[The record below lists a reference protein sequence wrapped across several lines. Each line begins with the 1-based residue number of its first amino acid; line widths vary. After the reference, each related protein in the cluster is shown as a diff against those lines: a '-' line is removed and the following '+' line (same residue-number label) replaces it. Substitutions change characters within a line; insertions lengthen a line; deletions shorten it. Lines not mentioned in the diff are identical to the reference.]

1 MHKRMKSGSEY
12 WRRVEDLYH
21 RAAECEGAERQAL
34 LDRECEGDSELRLEV
49 EALLAGQERA
59 QSFLE
64 EPAVGPLTAGIRW
77 SNYEILEHIGSG
89 GMGDVYRARDTKLN
103 RSVAIKFLSADLAGA
118 AARRRFQRE
127 AQMAS
132 SLNHPHILTVHDTG
146 EFEGQ
151 QYLVTEFVDGGTLR
165 EWKRREDP
173 SIRRIIDLAIGI
185 ADALACAHQA
195 GILHRDIKP
204 ENILVSKDNH
214 AKLVDFGLAK
224 LIDPE
229 DPHNAVTGSIQAEM
243 TRAGIILG
251 TVAYMSPEQAAGR
264 PVDSRSDVFAFG
276 AVLYELLAGHRAF
289 EGDSNVSLLEAIQH
303 SPPRP
308 LGELRPDIPGELR
321 NVVEKALEKDAG
333 DRYQSM
339 REMVVDLKRVQR
351 MKSAEPSA
359 PPAAARAAAPV
370 RRGYRSLVLVV
381 IGAAAI
387 AVTGWLLYRS
397 DIFWINPL
405 ANAQFSRLTD
415 FEGNETD
422 ASVSADGKFAVFL
435 SDRDGVFDAWFTLIG
450 SGEFSNVTKGSNPVD
465 LYNEA
470 VRNVGFSTDGSQI
483 WFRTY
488 DGKGNEELWVKP
500 TLGGAARPF
509 LAKTVTAAWSPDG
522 TKIAFHESTPGDPI
536 FLADRDG
543 SNPHRLY
550 VDQPG
555 LHCHYLTWS
564 PDGNYIYFVRG
575 FVTPYE
581 MDLWRVPS
589 TGGKAERLT
598 HLNTWMKSPTLV
610 DNRNVLFVATA
621 EDGSGPWLYT
631 MDVNRRVPHRISLG
645 VEQYLSIQAITNG
658 QRLVATVSNPANNLW
673 TVPISDSISEESLAS
688 RISLPTFQALSPRF
702 TPDSFLYL
710 SYRGADG
717 IWKWKSGTISQF
729 WISKLGGRISTPAVS
744 PDGSRISF
752 VLRKEGRGKLYT
764 MTGEGTNVRTVAESL
779 DVRNAPSWSP
789 DGKWIAV
796 TATEGNGNRIFKV
809 PADGG
814 SPVRLLDEISA
825 NPVWSPDGRFILY
838 SGPQVGV
845 MLPVKAVTPDG
856 APFPLPNL
864 QVRAFA
870 ERYRVLPNGQGIV
883 LLQGP
888 FREQDFW
895 LCDLT
900 TGNLRRLTKLQPGD
914 SIRSFDISH
923 DGKRIL
929 FDRFRENSDI
939 VLIDR

>member
-1 MHKRMKSGSEY
+1 MKSGSEY
-12 WRRVEDLYH
+12 WRRVEELYH
-21 RAAECEGAERQAL
+21 RAVERNERERTTL
-34 LDRECEGDSELRLEV
+34 LDQECAGDNELRREV
-49 EALLAGQERA
+49 EALLAGQKRA
-59 QSFLE
+59 ETFLE
-64 EPAVGPLTAGIRW
+64 EPPAGRLAAGIRL
-77 SNYEILEHIGSG
+77 SHYELLEHIGSG

-103 RSVAIKFLSADLAGA
+103 RSVAIKFLSADLADPS
-118 AARRRFQRE
+118 ARRRFQRE

-132 SLNHPHILTVHDTG
+132 SLNHPHILTVYDTG

-185 ADALACAHQA
+185 ADALASAHQA
-195 GILHRDIKP
+195 GIFHRDIKP
-204 ENILVSKDNH
+204 ENILVSKGNH

-224 LIDPE
+224 LIDPA
-229 DPHNAVTGSIQAEM
+229 DQHNAATRSIQTEM
-243 TRAGIILG
+243 TRTGIILG
-251 TVAYMSPEQAAGR
+251 TLAYMSPEQAAGK

-276 AVLYELLAGHRAF
+276 AVLYELLADRRAF
-289 EGDSNVSLLEAIQH
+289 EGDSDLSLLHAIQH

-308 LGELRPDIPGELR
+308 LAEIRPDLPGELR
-321 NVVEKALEKDAG
+321 NLVEKALEKDVN

-339 REMVVDLKRVQR
+339 REMVVDLKRIQR
-351 MKSAEPSA
+351 MKSGEIAM
-359 PPAAARAAAPV
+359 PAAAVRDAAPL
-370 RRGYRSLVLVV
+370 RRRRWPLVAVV
-381 IGAAAI
+381 IVVAVIAI
-387 AVTGWLLYRS
+387 TGWLLYRS

-415 FEGNETD
+415 FEGNELD
-422 ASVSADGKFAVFL
+422 ASVSTDGKFAVFL

-465 LYNEA
+465 LYNEV
-470 VRNVGFSTDGSQI
+470 VRNVGFSTDGGQI

-488 DGKGNEELWVKP
+488 DGKGNEETWVKP
-500 TLGGAARPF
+500 TLGGDARPF

-522 TKIAFHESTPGDPI
+522 TRIAFHESTPGDPI
-536 FLADRDG
+536 FLADRNG
-543 SNPHRLY
+543 SNPHQLY
-550 VDQPG
+550 VNQPG
-555 LHCHYLTWS
+555 RHDHYLAWS
-564 PDGNYIYFVRG
+564 PDGSYLYFVSG

-581 MDLWRVPS
+581 MDLWRVRS
-589 TGGKAERLT
+589 TGGEPERLT
-598 HLNTWMKSPTLV
+598 YLNTWMKSPTLL
-610 DNRNVLFVATA
+610 DNRTLLFVAVA

-631 MDVNRRVPHRISLG
+631 MDVDRRIPHRISLG
-645 VEQYLSIQAITNG
+645 IEQYLSIQATTNG
-658 QRLVATVSNPANNLW
+658 KRLVATVSNPANSLW
-673 TVPISDSISEESLAS
+673 SVPISDSISEETLAS

-710 SYRGADG
+710 SYRGGADG
-717 IWKWKSGTISQF
+717 IWKWKSGTISEF
-729 WISKLGGRISTPAVS
+729 WISKEGGRVSTPSVS

-752 VLRKEGRGKLYT
+752 VLRKDGRGKLYT
-764 MTGEGTNVRTVAESL
+764 MTGEGTNVRTIAESL
-779 DVRNAPSWSP
+779 DVRSAPSWSP

-796 TATEGNGNRIFKV
+796 TATEGTGNRIFKV

-814 SPVRLLDEISA
+814 SPIRLLDEISA

-870 ERYRVLPNGQGIV
+870 ERYRVLPNGKGIV

-888 FREQDFW
+888 FREQNFW

-900 TGNLRRLTKLQPGD
+900 SGSLRQLTKLRQGD
-914 SIRSFDISH
+914 SIRSFDISA

-929 FDRFRENSDI
+929 FDRFREKSDI

>member
-1 MHKRMKSGSEY
+1 MKSGSEY

-21 RAAECEGAERQAL
+21 RAVECNEPERQTL
-34 LDRECEGDSELRLEV
+34 LDRECAADNELRREV

-59 QSFLE
+59 RSFLE
-64 EPAVGPLTAGIRW
+64 EPAAERLTAGIRL
-77 SNYEILEHIGSG
+77 SSYEIVEHIGSG

-103 RSVAIKFLSADLAGA
+103 RSVAIKVLSADLADA
-118 AARRRFQRE
+118 SARRRFQRE

-132 SLNHPHILTVHDTG
+132 SLSHPHILTVHDTG
-146 EFEGQ
+146 EFGGR

-165 EWKRREDP
+165 EWGRREQP
-173 SIRRIIDLAIGI
+173 SVRRIVDLAIGI

-204 ENILVSKDNH
+204 ENILVSKSNH

-229 DPHNAVTGSIQAEM
+229 DPLNAASRSIQTEM
-243 TRAGIILG
+243 TRPGIILG
-251 TVAYMSPEQAAGR
+251 TLAYMSPEQTAGKA
-264 PVDSRSDVFAFG
+264 VDSRSDVFAFG
-276 AVLYELLAGHRAF
+276 AVLYELLAGRRAF
-289 EGDSNVSLLEAIQH
+289 EGDSNVSLLHAIQH
-303 SPPRP
+303 SPLQPLAESRP
-308 LGELRPDIPGELR
+308 EIPSELR

-351 MKSAEPSA
+351 MKSGELPM
-359 PPAAARAAAPV
+359 PATESRVDAPV
-370 RRGYRSLVLVV
+370 RRRPWPLVAVVLVAV
-381 IGAAAI
+381 AI

-397 DIFWINPL
+397 DIFWVNPL

-415 FEGNETD
+415 FEGNELD
-422 ASVSADGKFAVFL
+422 ASVSTDGKFAVFL

-450 SGEFSNVTKGSNPVD
+450 SGEFSNATKGSNPVD
-465 LYNEA
+465 LYNEV

-488 DGKGNEELWVKP
+488 DGRGNEELWVRP
-500 TLGGAARPF
+500 TFGGAARPF

-543 SNPHRLY
+543 TNPHRLY

-555 LHCHYLTWS
+555 VHCHYLTWS

-581 MDLWRVPS
+581 TDLWRVRS
-589 TGGKAERLT
+589 TGGEAERLT
-598 HLNTWMKSPTLV
+598 HLNTWMKSPQLL
-610 DNRNVLFVATA
+610 DNRTVLFVATA

-631 MDVNRRVPHRISLG
+631 MDVDRRILHRISLG
-645 VEQYLSIQAITNG
+645 VEQYLSIQATTNG
-658 QRLVATVSNPANNLW
+658 QRLVATVSNPTNNLW
-673 TVPISDSISEESLAS
+673 SVPISDSISEESLAS
-688 RISLPTFQALSPRF
+688 HISLPTFQALSPRF
-702 TPDSFLYL
+702 TPDSFLYR
-710 SYRGADG
+710 SYRSGADG
-717 IWKWKSGTISQF
+717 IWRWKSGTISEF
-729 WISKLGGRISTPAVS
+729 WISKEGGRISTPAVS
-744 PDGSRISF
+744 PDGNRISF

-764 MTGEGTNVRTVAESL
+764 MTGEGTNVRTIAESL
-779 DVRNAPSWSP
+779 DVRNLPSWSP

-796 TATEGNGNRIFKV
+796 TANEESGNRIFKV

-814 SPVRLLDEISA
+814 SPIKLLDEISA

-845 MLPVKAVTPDG
+845 MLPVRAVTPDG

-870 ERYRVLPNGQGIV
+870 ERYRVLPNGKGIV

-900 TGNLRRLTKLQPGD
+900 TGSLRQLTKLRPGD
-914 SIRSFDISH
+914 SIRSFDISP
-923 DGKRIL
+923 DGKQIL
-929 FDRFRENSDI
+929 FDRFSENSDI

>member
-1 MHKRMKSGSEY
+1 MKSGSEY
-12 WRRVEDLYH
+12 WHRVEELYH
-21 RAAECEGAERQAL
+21 RAVERNERERTTL
-34 LDRECEGDSELRLEV
+34 LDQECAGDNELRREV
-49 EALLAGQERA
+49 EALLAGQKRA
-59 QSFLE
+59 ETFLE
-64 EPAVGPLTAGIRW
+64 EPPAGRLAAGIRL
-77 SNYEILEHIGSG
+77 SHYELLEHIGSG

-103 RSVAIKFLSADLAGA
+103 RSVAIKFLSADLADPS
-118 AARRRFQRE
+118 ARRRFQRE

-132 SLNHPHILTVHDTG
+132 SLNHPHILTVYDTG

-185 ADALACAHQA
+185 ADALASAHQA
-195 GILHRDIKP
+195 GIFHRDIKP
-204 ENILVSKDNH
+204 ENILVSKGNH

-224 LIDPE
+224 LIDPA
-229 DPHNAVTGSIQAEM
+229 DQHNAATRSIQTEM
-243 TRAGIILG
+243 TRTGIILG
-251 TVAYMSPEQAAGR
+251 TLAYMSPEQAAGK

-276 AVLYELLAGHRAF
+276 AVLYELLAGRRAF
-289 EGDSNVSLLEAIQH
+289 EGESDLSLLHAIQH

-308 LGELRPDIPGELR
+308 LAEIRPDLPGELR
-321 NVVEKALEKDAG
+321 NLVEKALEKDVN

-339 REMVVDLKRVQR
+339 REMVVDLKRIQR
-351 MKSAEPSA
+351 MKSGEIAM
-359 PPAAARAAAPV
+359 PAAAVRDAAPL
-370 RRGYRSLVLVV
+370 RRRRWPLVAVV
-381 IGAAAI
+381 IVVAVIAI
-387 AVTGWLLYRS
+387 TGWLLYRS
-397 DIFWINPL
+397 DIFWVNPL

-415 FEGNETD
+415 FEGNELD
-422 ASVSADGKFAVFL
+422 ASVSTDGKFAVFL

-465 LYNEA
+465 LYNEV
-470 VRNVGFSTDGSQI
+470 VRNVGFSTDGGQI

-488 DGKGNEELWVKP
+488 DGKGNEETWVKP
-500 TLGGAARPF
+500 TLGGDARPF

-522 TKIAFHESTPGDPI
+522 TRIAFHESTPGDPI
-536 FLADRDG
+536 FLADRNG
-543 SNPHRLY
+543 SNPHQLY
-550 VDQPG
+550 VNQPG
-555 LHCHYLTWS
+555 RHDHYLAWS
-564 PDGNYIYFVRG
+564 PDGSYLYFVSG

-581 MDLWRVPS
+581 MDLWRVRS
-589 TGGKAERLT
+589 TGGEPERLT
-598 HLNTWMKSPTLV
+598 YLNTWMKSPTLL
-610 DNRNVLFVATA
+610 DNRTLLFVAVA

-631 MDVNRRVPHRISLG
+631 MDVDRRTPHRISLG
-645 VEQYLSIQAITNG
+645 IEQYLSIQATTNG
-658 QRLVATVSNPANNLW
+658 KRLVATVSNPANSLW
-673 TVPISDSISEESLAS
+673 SVPISDSISEETLAS

-710 SYRGADG
+710 SYRGGADG
-717 IWKWKSGTISQF
+717 IWKWKSGTISEF
-729 WISKLGGRISTPAVS
+729 WISKEGGRVSTPSVS

-752 VLRKEGRGKLYT
+752 VLRKDGRGKLYT
-764 MTGEGTNVRTVAESL
+764 MTGEGTNVRTIAESL
-779 DVRNAPSWSP
+779 DVRSAPSWSP

-796 TATEGNGNRIFKV
+796 TATEGTGNRIFKV

-814 SPVRLLDEISA
+814 SPIRLLDEISA

-845 MLPVKAVTPDG
+845 MLPVKAVTTDG

-870 ERYRVLPNGQGIV
+870 ERYRVLPNGKGIV

-900 TGNLRRLTKLQPGD
+900 TGKLRQLTKLRPGD
-914 SIRSFDISH
+914 SIRSFDIST

-939 VLIDR
+939 VLMDR

>member
-1 MHKRMKSGSEY
+1 MKSGSEY
-12 WRRVEDLYH
+12 WRRVEELYH
-21 RAAECEGAERQAL
+21 RAVERNERERTTL
-34 LDRECEGDSELRLEV
+34 LDQECAGDNELRREV
-49 EALLAGQERA
+49 EALLAGQKRA
-59 QSFLE
+59 ETFLE
-64 EPAVGPLTAGIRW
+64 EPPAGRLAAGIRL
-77 SNYEILEHIGSG
+77 SHYELLEHIGSG

-103 RSVAIKFLSADLAGA
+103 RSVAIKFLSADLADPS
-118 AARRRFQRE
+118 ARRRFQRE

-132 SLNHPHILTVHDTG
+132 SLNHPHILTVYDTG

-185 ADALACAHQA
+185 ADALASAHQA
-195 GILHRDIKP
+195 GIFHRDIKP
-204 ENILVSKDNH
+204 ENILVSKGNH

-224 LIDPE
+224 LIDPA
-229 DPHNAVTGSIQAEM
+229 DQHNAATRSIQTEM
-243 TRAGIILG
+243 TRTGIILG
-251 TVAYMSPEQAAGR
+251 TLAYMSPEQAAGK

-276 AVLYELLAGHRAF
+276 AVLYELLAGRRAF
-289 EGDSNVSLLEAIQH
+289 EGDSDLSLLHAIQH

-308 LGELRPDIPGELR
+308 LAEIRHDLPGELR
-321 NVVEKALEKDAG
+321 NLVEKALEKDVN

-339 REMVVDLKRVQR
+339 REMVVDLKRIQR
-351 MKSAEPSA
+351 MKSGEIAT
-359 PPAAARAAAPV
+359 PAAVARDAAPLH
-370 RRGYRSLVLVV
+370 RRRWPLVAVV
-381 IGAAAI
+381 IVAAVIAI
-387 AVTGWLLYRS
+387 TGWLLYRS
-397 DIFWINPL
+397 DIFWVNPL

-415 FEGNETD
+415 FEGNELD
-422 ASVSADGKFAVFL
+422 ASVSTDGKFAVFL

-465 LYNEA
+465 LYNEV
-470 VRNVGFSTDGSQI
+470 VRNVGFSTDGGQI

-488 DGKGNEELWVKP
+488 DGKGNEETWVKP
-500 TLGGAARPF
+500 TFGGDARPF

-522 TKIAFHESTPGDPI
+522 TSIAFHESTPGDPI
-536 FLADRDG
+536 FLADRNG
-543 SNPHRLY
+543 SNPHQLY
-550 VDQPG
+550 VNQPG
-555 LHCHYLTWS
+555 RHDHYLAWS
-564 PDGNYIYFVRG
+564 PDGSYLYFVSG

-581 MDLWRVPS
+581 MDLWRVRS
-589 TGGKAERLT
+589 TGGEPERLT
-598 HLNTWMKSPTLV
+598 YLNTWMKSPTLL
-610 DNRNVLFVATA
+610 DNRTLLFVAVA

-631 MDVNRRVPHRISLG
+631 MDVDRRTPHRISLG
-645 VEQYLSIQAITNG
+645 IEQYLSIQATTNG
-658 QRLVATVSNPANNLW
+658 KRLVATVSNPANSLW
-673 TVPISDSISEESLAS
+673 SVPISDSISEETLAS

-710 SYRGADG
+710 SYRGGADG
-717 IWKWKSGTISQF
+717 IWKWKSGTISEF
-729 WISKLGGRISTPAVS
+729 WISKEGGRVSTPSVS

-752 VLRKEGRGKLYT
+752 VLRKDGRGKLYT
-764 MTGEGTNVRTVAESL
+764 MTGEGTNVRTIAESL
-779 DVRNAPSWSP
+779 DVRSAPSWSP

-796 TATEGNGNRIFKV
+796 TATEGTGNRIFKV

-814 SPVRLLDEISA
+814 SPIRLLDEISA

-870 ERYRVLPNGQGIV
+870 ERYRVLPNGKGIV

-900 TGNLRRLTKLQPGD
+900 TGKLRQLTKLRPGD
-914 SIRSFDISH
+914 SIRSFDIST

-939 VLIDR
+939 VLMDR

>member
-1 MHKRMKSGSEY
+1 MKSGSEY
-12 WRRVEDLYH
+12 WRRVEELYH
-21 RAAECEGAERQAL
+21 RAVERNERERTTL
-34 LDRECEGDSELRLEV
+34 LDQECAGDNELRREV
-49 EALLAGQERA
+49 EALLAGQKRA
-59 QSFLE
+59 ETFLE
-64 EPAVGPLTAGIRW
+64 EPPAGRLAAGIRL
-77 SNYEILEHIGSG
+77 SNYELLEHVGSG

-103 RSVAIKFLSADLAGA
+103 RSVAIKFLSADLADPS
-118 AARRRFQRE
+118 ARRRFQRE

-132 SLNHPHILTVHDTG
+132 SLNHPHILTVYDTG
-146 EFEGQ
+146 EFEGR

-185 ADALACAHQA
+185 ADALASAHQA

-204 ENILVSKDNH
+204 ENILVSKGNH

-224 LIDPE
+224 LIDPI
-229 DPHNAVTGSIQAEM
+229 DPHNAATRSIQTEM
-243 TRAGIILG
+243 TRTGVILG
-251 TVAYMSPEQAAGR
+251 TLAYMSPEQAAGK
-264 PVDSRSDVFAFG
+264 PVDLRSDVFAFG
-276 AVLYELLAGHRAF
+276 AVLYELLAGRRAF
-289 EGDSNVSLLEAIQH
+289 ESESDIGLLQAIQH
-303 SPPRP
+303 SPLRP
-308 LGELRPDIPGELR
+308 LAEIRPDMPGELR
-321 NVVEKALEKDAG
+321 NIVEKALEKDAG

-339 REMVVDLKRVQR
+339 REMVVDLKRIQR
-351 MKSAEPSA
+351 MKSGELST
-359 PPAAARAAAPV
+359 PATTGRAAAPV
-370 RRGYRSLVLVV
+370 RRRRWPLVAVAM
-381 IGAAAI
+381 AAIAI

-397 DIFWINPL
+397 DVLWVNPL

-415 FEGNETD
+415 FEGNELD
-422 ASVSADGKFAVFL
+422 ASVSTDGKFAVFL

-465 LYNEA
+465 LYNEV
-470 VRNVGFSTDGSQI
+470 VRNVGFSADGTEI

-488 DGKGNEELWVKP
+488 DGRGNEQLWLKP
-500 TLGGAARPF
+500 TLGGAVRPF
-509 LAKTVTAAWSPDG
+509 LPKTVTAAWSPDG

-543 SNPHRLY
+543 SNPHRIY

-555 LHCHYLTWS
+555 VHCHYLTWS
-564 PDGNYIYFVRG
+564 PDGNYIYFVG
-575 FVTPYE
+575 GYVTPYE
-581 MDLWRVPS
+581 MDLWRVRS
-589 TGGKAERLT
+589 TGGGAERLT
-598 HLNTWMKSPTLV
+598 HLNTWMKSPALL
-610 DNRNVLFVATA
+610 DNQTVLFVATA

-631 MDVNRRVPHRISLG
+631 MDVDRRIPHRISLG
-645 VEQYLSIQAITNG
+645 IEQYLSIQTTTNG
-658 QRLVATVSNPANNLW
+658 RRLVATVSNPTNNLW
-673 TVPISDSISEESLAS
+673 TVPISDSVSEETLAS

-710 SYRGADG
+710 SSRAGGDG
-717 IWKWKSGTISQF
+717 IWKWTSGAISEF
-729 WISKLGGRISTPAVS
+729 WISKEGGRISTPAVS
-744 PDGSRISF
+744 LDGSRISF

-764 MTGEGTNVRTVAESL
+764 MSGDGTNVRSIAESL

-809 PADGG
+809 PVDGG
-814 SPVRLLDEISA
+814 APVRLLDDISA
-825 NPVWSPDGRFILY
+825 NPIWSPDGRFILY

-845 MLPVKAVTPDG
+845 MLPVRAVTPDG
-856 APFPLPNL
+856 APFPLPDL

-870 ERYRVLPNGQGIV
+870 ERYRVLPNGKGIV

-900 TGNLRRLTKLQPGD
+900 TGKLRQLTKLRPGD
-914 SIRSFDISH
+914 SIRSFDISP
-923 DGKRIL
+923 DGKQIL